1 SSRNCITHSHN
12 TTLFRSRIYADL
24 MSGRTVRGQVRR
36 VMLEMERTG
45 AFHRDTI
52 VIQMPAGSGWVSE
65 WTAAAPEFLT
75 KGNCASVTLQYSI
88 LPSALSYVVDK
99 QAPIEA
105 AHLLTSAIRHRLA
118 SMPEDNRP
126 KLYLSGESLGAYAHL
141 DGYEDLDDL
150 LASCDGAVFTGPP
163 SMTK

>member
-1 SSRNCITHSHN
+1 QDIAEVMEFSRAREPI
-12 TTLFRSRIYADL
+12 RIYAGL

-88 LPSALSYVVDK
+88 LPSAISVSSISKPPLKRRICSPVLLEIVSTPCRK
-99 QAPIEA
+99 ITAP
-105 AHLLTSAIRHRLA
+105 S
-118 SMPEDNRP
+118 
-126 KLYLSGESLGAYAHL
+126 
-141 DGYEDLDDL
+141 
-150 LASCDGAVFTGPP
+150 
-163 SMTK
+163 

>member
-1 SSRNCITHSHN
+1 
-12 TTLFRSRIYADL
+12 
-24 MSGRTVRGQVRR
+24 MSVMIIGRAVRGQVRR
-36 VMLEMERTG
+36 VLLEIERTG

-88 LPSALSYVVDK
+88 LPSAISYVVDK

-105 AHLLTSAIRHRLA
+105 AQLLTSAIRNRLD
-118 SMPEDNRP
+118 SMPEHNRP
-126 KLYLSGESLGAYAHL
+126 KL
-141 DGYEDLDDL
+141 
-150 LASCDGAVFTGPP
+150 
-163 SMTK
+163 